1 MGFLQKDQRK
11 KGALSSLCWSWDAD
25 GRSVLAVV
33 RDLDPVF
40 STSLELLRW
49 GENTK
54 EEKRYKVQ
62 RKITKNV
69 YIWMNKR
76 EEK

>member
-1 MGFLQKDQRK
+1 MLGFLQKDQRK
-11 KGALSSLCWSWDAD
+11 KGALSSVCWSWDAD

-49 GENTK
+49 GGGEIPK
-54 EEKRYKVQ
+54 KRKDIRVKGRSQ
-62 RKITKNV
+62 KMSIFG
-69 YIWMNKR
+69 
-76 EEK
+76 